1 MSLAPMM
8 SSSRLR
14 DLQAFDD
21 TNAGV
26 KGLIDAGVTTL
37 PSFFH
42 HPPQNLPKPVAHDS
56 PGGGSSFTIPVIDLA
71 GVTTAD
77 PSRRAEVVGEVLAA
91 ANKFGFFQVLNHG
104 VPEASMSGMLAAV
117 RRFNEEPVEVKRAYY
132 TRDHGRS
139 VRYHCNQD
147 LFRASAAKW
156 RDTVY
161 LEMAPTEPS
170 PEEIPAA
177 LRGVASEYTRQVK
190 RLGSTLLELLSE
202 ALGVRSGYLE
212 EEAGCLDWI
221 LVGAHY
227 YPACPEPH
235 LTMGATT
242 HSDYSFLTVL
252 LQDAV
257 GSGALQVLV
266 QEEKEGEEGRWA
278 DVHAV
283 PGALVVNIGD
293 FLQLISNDRFK
304 SVQHRVVSKKEGP
317 RASVACFFQTYG
329 AAAATKVCAPIV
341 FPDGTPPVYKSA
353 TVEELLVS
361 FRAKNGH
368 ATLDH
373 FRL

>member
-1 MSLAPMM
+1 MTPA
-8 SSSRLR
+8 RLR
-14 DLQAFDD
+14 DLKAFDD

-26 KGLIDAGVTTL
+26 KGLVDAGVTTI

-42 HPPQNLPKPVAHDS
+42 HPPENLPKPVEPHRQA
-56 PGGGSSFTIPVIDLA
+56 GGGFTIPVIDLA
-71 GVTTAD
+71 GATAGD
-77 PSRRAEVVGEVLAA
+77 ESVRAEVVREVLSAA
-91 ANKFGFFQVLNHG
+91 KKVGFFQVVNHG
-104 VPEASMSGMLAAV
+104 VPEEAMSGMLAAV
-117 RRFNEEPVEVKRAYY
+117 RGFNEEPVEVKRAYY
-132 TRDHGRS
+132 TRDYAKS
-139 VRYHCNQD
+139 VRYHCNMD

-161 LEMAPTEPS
+161 MDMAPTEPA

-177 LRGVASEYTRQVK
+177 LRGVAVEYTRQVK

-221 LVGAHY
+221 LVGSHY

-242 HSDYSFLTVL
+242 HSDHSFLTVL
-252 LQDAV
+252 LQDGV
-257 GSGALQVLV
+257 GSGALQVLIQD
-266 QEEKEGEEGRWA
+266 QEDDEEGRWI
-278 DVHAV
+278 DVHAE
-283 PGALVVNIGD
+283 PGAFVVNIGD

-317 RASVACFFQTYG
+317 RVSVACFFQTYG
-329 AAAATKVCAPIV
+329 EAASTRVCTPIV
-341 FPDGTPPVYKSA
+341 LDDGTPPRYRSA
-353 TVEELLVS
+353 TVEELLVN
-361 FRAKNGH
+361 FRGKNGRS
-368 ATLDH
+368 ALDH